1 MATKMPAKTQRT
13 WSPFV
18 DWIHVVLTVA
28 AGVLVLPLAFGDVLS
43 GILLM
48 VVAFLV
54 ASAARPFVK
63 KYAVRKTVVF
73 DIHGVYI
80 TGDFN
85 IESLYEIEGTRD
97 LIQRLRKKYKV
108 AALTNMGPELFNM
121 WSRKWDFA
129 NTYDYV
135 YYSGQYKIKK
145 PDTKLFEIVLKDL
158 NAQPKDTVFLDDL
171 AENVQAAKSLGIN
184 GIVFK
189 DAKSA
194 EAELTKLGF
203 GP

>member
-1 MATKMPAKTQRT
+1 MKSRV

-18 DWIHVVLTVA
+18 DWIHILLTAAFTLLLLPVA
-28 AGVLVLPLAFGDVLS
+28 SGDVLS
-43 GILLM
+43 GALL
-48 VVAFLV
+48 VVVGYLLATLT
-54 ASAARPFVK
+54 RPFVK
-63 KYAVRKTVVF
+63 KYAVRKTVIF

-85 IESLYEIEGTRD
+85 LEALTEVEGTHD

-108 AALTNMGPELFNM
+108 AALTNMGPELFGM
-121 WSRKWDFA
+121 WSRKWNFA
-129 NTYDYV
+129 HTYDYV
-135 YYSGQYKIKK
+135 YYSGQFKIKK
-145 PDTKLFEIVLKDL
+145 PDPKLFQIVLKDL
-158 NAQPKDTVFLDDL
+158 NADAKCTVFLDDL
-171 AENVQAAKSLGIN
+171 AENVDAAKKLGIH

-194 EAELTKLGF
+194 EAELKKMGF

>member
-1 MATKMPAKTQRT
+1 MKSRV

-18 DWIHVVLTVA
+18 DWVHIMLTVVA
-28 AGVLVLPLAFGDVLS
+28 AVLLLPLAFGDVLS
-43 GILLM
+43 GLLL
-48 VVAFLV
+48 VVVGYLV
-54 ASAARPFVK
+54 ASVARPFVK
-63 KYAVRKTVVF
+63 KYVVKKTVIF

-80 TGDFN
+80 TGDMN
-85 IESLYEIEGTRD
+85 LEALTEVEGTRD

-129 NTYDYV
+129 HTYDYV
-135 YYSGQYKIKK
+135 YYSGQFKIKK

-158 NAQPKDTVFLDDL
+158 NADPQCTVFLDDL
-171 AENVQAAKSLGIN
+171 SENVDAAKKLGIQ

-189 DAKSA
+189 DATSA
-194 EAELTKLGF
+194 EAELKKRGF